1 MKNGN
6 NNSPPP
12 YLIEYWLKGL
22 LNEGNI
28 IKKKK
33 IKTNK
38 NKSKK
43 SEDTN
48 TNDDEDNIISFYER
62 ILLIGWL
69 ISLNLLY
76 FRFP

>member
-22 LNEGNI
+22 LNEGTSVKM
-28 IKKKK
+28 KKNT
-33 IKTNK
+33 TNK

-43 SEDTN
+43 PESTKTD
-48 TNDDEDNIISFYER
+48 DDEDNNSTCKLEDIFYLM
-62 ILLIGWL
+62 INLWF
-69 ISLNLLY
+69 SLWCRKN
-76 FRFP
+76 